1 MRFFRSEYALRMWQT
16 EQQQF
21 AGEMLDVSQI
31 WALSQR
37 WYSNRLAPDFRGR
50 TVAQIEE
57 IFRSLNLTSRFW
69 YLDEA

>member
-1 MRFFRSEYALRMWQT
+1 MWQT
-16 EQQQF
+16 EQQQVG
-21 AGEMLDVSQI
+21 GEMLDVSQI

-37 WYSNRLAPDFRGR
+37 WYGNRLSPDFRGR

-69 YLDEA
+69 YLGEA

>member
-1 MRFFRSEYALRMWQT
+1 MRFFRSEDALRMWQS
-16 EQQQF
+16 EQQV

-31 WALSQR
+31 WTLSQR
-37 WYSNRLAPDFRGR
+37 WYSNRLTPEFRGR